1 MPTSVDRALTFL
13 DEHGRPVERA
23 WARHLHADGPREAVA
38 AALAAYQNPDG
49 GFGQGLEPDIKAP
62 DSQAF
67 AARLAMHVLL
77 SLGVQPDE
85 TTLRRL
91 EGWLDAAQDDDG
103 DWHFPPA
110 VREHELAPW
119 FAAWTF
125 PSLNPA
131 LCIAGLATRLGIG
144 SPRLHARVRP
154 LADRLASVA
163 EVDAGGFYP
172 LLPYAE
178 YFPWV
183 DHPDRQPILA
193 ALIDRIAADT
203 RSGAYDDAGHFFEHA
218 GPPEGEVARRLP
230 PGVLAAQLDRLLAE
244 QREDGGWPSPYDP
257 AWRCW
262 ATAAA
267 LATLRAYDRL

>member
-1 MPTSVDRALTFL
+1 MPLSVDRALAFL

-23 WARHLHADGPREAVA
+23 WARQLHAGGPRAAVFS
-38 AALAAYQNPDG
+38 ALAAFQNPDG
-49 GFGQGLEPDIKAP
+49 GFGRGLEPDIKAP

-77 SLGVQPDE
+77 SIDASPDE
-85 TTLRRL
+85 PLVRRL
-91 EGWLDAAQDDDG
+91 EGWLESAQNDDG

-110 VREHELAPW
+110 VGEHELAPW

-131 LCIAGLATRLGIG
+131 LCLAGLATRLGVG
-144 SPRLHARVRP
+144 SPPLHARVRA
-154 LADRLASVA
+154 LADRLVSVS
-163 EVDAGGFYP
+163 EVEAGGFYP

-183 DHPDRQPILA
+183 DHPDREGFVA
-193 ALIDRIAADT
+193 ALVDRIATDA

-230 PGVLAAQLDRLLAE
+230 PEVLAAQLDRLLAE
-244 QREDGGWPSPYDP
+244 QQEDGGWPSPYDP
-257 AWRCW
+257 AWRSW
-262 ATAAA
+262 TTAAA